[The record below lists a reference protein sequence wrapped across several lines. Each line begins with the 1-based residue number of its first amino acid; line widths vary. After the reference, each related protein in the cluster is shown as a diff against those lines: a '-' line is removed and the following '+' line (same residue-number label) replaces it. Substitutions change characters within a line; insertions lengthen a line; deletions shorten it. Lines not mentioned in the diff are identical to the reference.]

1 MACELIH
8 GNNIEA
14 MQDMSAGGIDLTVTS
29 PPYDDLRTY
38 NDSSIWDF
46 NVFKKVAEQLYRV
59 TADGGVVVWNVN
71 DATIKGG
78 ESGSSFR
85 QALYFIDMG
94 FLLHDTMLYQK
105 QSAAYPAGK
114 KSNRY
119 SQVFEYCFILSK
131 GKPKTANLIKD
142 KTNKWAG
149 VSTWGKPNGRNK
161 EGVLIQQRQFE
172 IAEFGYRENI
182 WKLHN
187 GKGKSKKNTHPAQ
200 MPFDLARDHIITWSN
215 PNDVVLDPFMGSGT
229 TGIAALELDR
239 SFIGIEIDEEYFN
252 ISQDRIGIVV

>member
-8 GNNIEA
+8 GSNIEV

-59 TADGGVVVWNVN
+59 TADGGVVMWNVN

-114 KSNRY
+114 KVIGTRKFLSIALFCQKG
-119 SQVFEYCFILSK
+119 SQRLPI
-131 GKPKTANLIKD
+131 
-142 KTNKWAG
+142 
-149 VSTWGKPNGRNK
+149 
-161 EGVLIQQRQFE
+161 
-172 IAEFGYRENI
+172 
-182 WKLHN
+182 
-187 GKGKSKKNTHPAQ
+187 
-200 MPFDLARDHIITWSN
+200 
-215 PNDVVLDPFMGSGT
+215 
-229 TGIAALELDR
+229 
-239 SFIGIEIDEEYFN
+239 
-252 ISQDRIGIVV
+252 